1 MEAGA
6 YNSRIEIQVTN
17 NNVQSAEIQYVP
29 FMTVWAYVNGIS
41 GKEFWEVNAGGVAE
55 NIVNVTVR
63 YNKQLM
69 FLAPQTT
76 RFILDGF
83 TYELI
88 SPPDDV
94 QFLHKQ
100 IKFKAVRIV

>member
-6 YNSRIEIQVTN
+6 YNSRIEFQVMTDPN
-17 NNVQSAEIQYVP
+17 DVNSYVS
-29 FMTVWAYVNGIS
+29 FMSVWAYVNGLR
-41 GKEFWEVNAGGVAE
+41 GDEFWAANSGGVAE

-63 YNKQLM
+63 YDKRIM

-76 RFILDGF
+76 QFVLDGF
-83 TYELI
+83 VYELI

-94 QFLHKQ
+94 QFKHKE
-100 IKFKAVRIV
+100 IKFKARRQV

>member
-6 YNSRIEIQVTN
+6 YNSRIELQIALDPEDV
-17 NNVQSAEIQYVP
+17 SSFVP
-29 FMTVWAYVNGIS
+29 FMSVWAYVNGLK
-41 GKEFWEVNAGGVAE
+41 GDEFWAANSGGIAE

-63 YNKQLM
+63 YNKEIML
-69 FLAPQTT
+69 LAPQTT
-76 RFILDGF
+76 RFILNGF

-94 QFLHKQ
+94 QFLHRQ
-100 IKFKAVRIV
+100 IKFKARRQV